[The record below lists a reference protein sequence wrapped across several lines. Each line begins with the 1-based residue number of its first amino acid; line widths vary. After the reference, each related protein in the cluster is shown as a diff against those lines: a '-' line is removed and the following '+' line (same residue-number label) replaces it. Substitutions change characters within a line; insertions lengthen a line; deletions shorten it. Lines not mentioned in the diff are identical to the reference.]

1 MSSDLDKRI
10 TKLEEQVQNQAKLV
24 DQITGYLFTP
34 KKAKA
39 AAKPAAANPPAQ
51 SSL

>member
-10 TKLEEQVQNQAKLV
+10 AKLEDPVKNQAKLV

-34 KKAKA
+34 KKGK
-39 AAKPAAANPPAQ
+39 AAKPATANPAQ
-51 SSL
+51 RSL